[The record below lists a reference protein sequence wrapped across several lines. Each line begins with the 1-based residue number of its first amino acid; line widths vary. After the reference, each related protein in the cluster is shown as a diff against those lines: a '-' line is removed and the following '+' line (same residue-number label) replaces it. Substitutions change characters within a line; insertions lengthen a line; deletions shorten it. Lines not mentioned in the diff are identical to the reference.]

1 MRISPLAVLIGVL
14 AALSGWV
21 IRGIQLNAET
31 SPLPQPVPQSTGKA
45 TLSQPADDVA
55 VPLSVDRP
63 ADLSHTA
70 RSTRN
75 LFAYR
80 EPELPRAQ
88 PAVFHPPPAIVAAP
102 VTAPPPVVEERPRL
116 RFTHRYIGRFGP
128 KDRPIAAFARD
139 GEIVTV
145 KVGGRIDDHFVLR
158 SVGVESVEVEASVN
172 GEVQT
177 ERVALS
183 SSL

>member
-1 MRISPLAVLIGVL
+1 MRISPLAVSIGVL

-21 IRGIQLNAET
+21 VRGIHLNAET
-31 SPLPQPVPQSTGKA
+31 SPLPQPVPQSAGKPA
-45 TLSQPADDVA
+45 PSQPDVA
-55 VPLSVDRP
+55 LPLSVDKP
-63 ADLSHTA
+63 VDLSHAA

-80 EPELPRAQ
+80 EPEIPRAQ

-102 VTAPPPVVEERPRL
+102 VMPRPSVVEEPPRL

-145 KVGGRIDDHFVLR
+145 TVGGRIDDHFVLR

-172 GEVQT
+172 GEIQT

-183 SSL
+183 SSI

>member
-1 MRISPLAVLIGVL
+1 MRISPLVVSIGVL

-21 IRGIQLNAET
+21 VRGIQLNAET
-31 SPLPQPVPQSTGKA
+31 SPLPQPLRQPAGKA
-45 TLSQPADDVA
+45 ALSQPADVA

-63 ADLSHTA
+63 VDLSHTA

-80 EPELPRAQ
+80 EPEIPRAR
-88 PAVFHPPPAIVAAP
+88 PAVFHPPPEVVAAP
-102 VTAPPPVVEERPRL
+102 VPQPPPPVVDERPRL
-116 RFTHRYIGRFGP
+116 RFTHRYIGKFGP

-145 KVGGRIDDHFVLR
+145 KVGGLIDDHFVLR
-158 SVGVESVEVEASVN
+158 SVGMESVEVEAFVN
-172 GEVQT
+172 GEMQT

>member
-1 MRISPLAVLIGVL
+1 MRISPLAVSIGVL

-21 IRGIQLNAET
+21 VRGIHLNAEK
-31 SPLPQPVPQSTGKA
+31 SPLPQPVPQSAGKPA
-45 TLSQPADDVA
+45 LSQPADVA

-63 ADLSHTA
+63 VDLSHAA

-80 EPELPRAQ
+80 EPEIRRAQ
-88 PAVFHPPPAIVAAP
+88 PAVFHPPPVVVAAP

-145 KVGGRIDDHFVLR
+145 TVGGRIDDHFVLR

-183 SSL
+183 SSI

>member
-1 MRISPLAVLIGVL
+1 M
-14 AALSGWV
+14 
-21 IRGIQLNAET
+21 Q
-31 SPLPQPVPQSTGKA
+31 
-45 TLSQPADDVA
+45 
-55 VPLSVDRP
+55 LSVDRP
-63 ADLSHTA
+63 VDLSHTA
-70 RSTRN
+70 RGTRN

-80 EPELPRAQ
+80 EPELPRAR
-88 PAVFHPPPAIVAAP
+88 PAVFEPPPAIVDVP
-102 VTAPPPVVEERPRL
+102 VPSPPQVIVEERPRL

-139 GEIVTV
+139 GDIVTV

-158 SVGVESVEVEASVN
+158 SVGMESVEVEASVN
-172 GEVQT
+172 GELQT

>member
-1 MRISPLAVLIGVL
+1 MRISPLAVSIGVL

-31 SPLPQPVPQSTGKA
+31 SPLPQPVPQSMGTA
-45 TLSQPADDVA
+45 ALSQPEDAA

-63 ADLSHTA
+63 VDLSHAT

-102 VTAPPPVVEERPRL
+102 VPEPPLMEERPHL
-116 RFTHRYIGRFGP
+116 RFTHRFIGRFGP

-158 SVGVESVEVEASVN
+158 SVGMESVEVEASVN
-172 GEVQT
+172 GLVQT

>member
-1 MRISPLAVLIGVL
+1 
-14 AALSGWV
+14 
-21 IRGIQLNAET
+21 
-31 SPLPQPVPQSTGKA
+31 LPQPVA
-45 TLSQPADDVA
+45 TPVSFQPAEA
-55 VPLSVDRP
+55 GVPLSVDRP
-63 ADLSHTA
+63 VDLSHAA

-80 EPELPRAQ
+80 EPEIPRAQ

-102 VTAPPPVVEERPRL
+102 VPEPLLMEERPRL

-128 KDRPIAAFARD
+128 KDRPIAAFAHD

-158 SVGVESVEVEASVN
+158 SVGMESVEVEASIN
-172 GEVQT
+172 GEIQT

>member
-1 MRISPLAVLIGVL
+1 M
-14 AALSGWV
+14 
-21 IRGIQLNAET
+21 
-31 SPLPQPVPQSTGKA
+31 PQPVTKA
-45 TLSQPADDVA
+45 AVSQPVELAA
-55 VPLSVDRP
+55 PLSVDRP
-63 ADLSHTA
+63 VDLSHTA

-80 EPELPRAQ
+80 EPEIARVQ
-88 PAVFHPPPAIVAAP
+88 PAVFHPPPEIVAAP

-145 KVGGRIDDHFVLR
+145 KVGGRIDDHFILR
-158 SVGVESVEVEASVN
+158 SVGMESVEVEASID
-172 GEVQT
+172 GEIQT
-177 ERVALS
+177 ERVTLS
-183 SSL
+183 SAI